1 MKTTLIISTY
11 NWERALSLCLESVA
25 RQQRMPDEVLIAD
38 DGSREPT
45 RLLVENIA
53 STFPVPLRHIWHEDL
68 GFRLSAIRN
77 RAMAAAEGDYL
88 IQIDGD
94 LILHPQFIE
103 DHISAAERGFFVVG
117 SRVVLGEKISAGL
130 LDGSVSP
137 QELGTFSPDLRN
149 RSNSVRCRMLSRLF
163 RLRRGHG
170 ARGCNMAFWRD
181 DVKMVNGYD
190 EMMTGWGHEDSEFA
204 ERLRNAGIRQHSL
217 KFGGIAYHLH
227 HGQSSREHENV
238 NLDILR
244 NTVESRKV
252 RCENGIDAYL

>member
-25 RQQRMPDEVLIAD
+25 GQHRLPDEVLVAD
-38 DGSREPT
+38 DGSREQT
-45 RLLVENIA
+45 RELVESIA

-77 RAMAAAEGDYL
+77 RAMAVAEGDYL
-88 IQIDGD
+88 VQIDCD

-103 DHISAAERGFFVVG
+103 DHMAAAERGYFVVG
-117 SRVVLGEKISAGL
+117 SRVVLGKRISDGL
-130 LDGSVSP
+130 LAGEVAPES
-137 QELGTFSPDLRN
+137 LGPFSPDMRN
-149 RSNSVRCRMLSRLF
+149 RSNGVRCRLLSQLL

-181 DVKMVNGYD
+181 DVMKVNGYD
-190 EMMTGWGHEDSEFA
+190 EKMTGWGHEDSEFA
-204 ERLRNAGIRQHSL
+204 ERLRNAGVKQHSL
-217 KFGGIAYHLH
+217 KFGAIAYHLH

-238 NLDILR
+238 NLEILR

-252 RCENGIDAYL
+252 RCETGIDAYL

>member
-45 RLLVENIA
+45 RLLVESIA

-181 DVKMVNGYD
+181 DLIKVNGFNED
-190 EMMTGWGHEDSEFA
+190 MVEWGHEDREIAYRLHFA
-204 ERLRNAGIRQHSL
+204 GVKKKSL
-217 KFGGIAYHLH
+217 KMGGCVYHLH
-227 HGQSSREHENV
+227 HKEASRSGEQH
-238 NLDILR
+238 NLDELDI
-244 NTVESRKV
+244 V
-252 RCENGIDAYL
+252 RQGQITWCNNGLDKYL